1 METEFVAHIMVHGTP
16 IAQGSMS
23 AFTRGKR
30 VIITDQK
37 SKRLKPWR
45 NAIYQQARKQIKE
58 PLGGPIVVTLT
69 FYLLRP
75 KNQMTAKGKATRYFK
90 PYPTAKP
97 DLDKLTRAVLDG
109 LTGAAFHD
117 DSQVVELDVMKLYG
131 TREGVKIRIERL
143 CDE

>member
-1 METEFVAHIMVHGTP
+1 METEFIALLIVHGKP
-16 IAQGSMS
+16 ISQGSMS

-45 NAIYQQARKQIKE
+45 NAISQQARKQIKE
-58 PLGGPIVVTLT
+58 PLDGPIVVTLT

-90 PYPTAKP
+90 AYPTTKP
-97 DLDKLTRAVLDG
+97 DVDKLTRAVLDG
-109 LTGAAFHD
+109 LTGSAFHD
-117 DSQVVELDVMKLYG
+117 DSQVIALDVMKIYG
-131 TREGVKIRIERL
+131 EREGVRIHLARI